1 MSRIGKNP
9 VLIPEGVK
17 IKITGNNINVEGP
30 KGVQEWDSHPEIDIS
45 EVDGELHV
53 ERLSDS
59 ISHKSLHGTTRQ
71 IINNMVLG
79 VSDGF
84 VKELEI
90 IGIGYQALVKDNRL
104 KLQVGY
110 SHDIYFDVPEGI
122 IIKSDRSSIRIEGID
137 KQLVGAVAAKI
148 RSFRKPEPYKG
159 KGIRYK
165 DEYVRSKQGKTVGV
179 GE

>member
-1 MSRIGKNP
+1 
-9 VLIPEGVK
+9 
-17 IKITGNNINVEGP
+17 
-30 KGVQEWDSHPEIDIS
+30 
-45 EVDGELHV
+45 
-53 ERLSDS
+53 
-59 ISHKSLHGTTRQ
+59 
-71 IINNMVLG
+71 MVLG

>member
-1 MSRIGKNP
+1 VSRIGKNP

-30 KGVQEWDSHPEIDIS
+30 RGVQEWDSHPEIDIS

-53 ERLSDS
+53 ERPSDS

-84 VKELEI
+84 AKELEI
-90 IGIGYQALVKDNRL
+90 NGVGYQAMVQGNRL

-122 IIKSDRSSIRIEGID
+122 KVTSDRSLIKVEGID
-137 KQLVGAVAAKI
+137 KQLVGTVAAKI

-159 KGIRYK
+159 KGIRYRG
-165 DEYVRSKQGKTVGV
+165 EYVRSKQGKTVG
-179 GE
+179 E